1 MKETKKRVVGWK
13 NIQLRSPINLG
24 LLWYIALDYFHATPL
39 IWGVVGTL
47 FALHAVSWI
56 YQMFTAEFVEL

>member
-13 NIQLRSPINLG
+13 NIQLRSPFNLG
-24 LLWYIALDYFHATPL
+24 LLWYIALDYFHANPL
-39 IWGVVGTL
+39 VWGVVGTL
-47 FALHAVSWI
+47 FVLHVVSWV